1 MTDVSSEIEREQS
14 NTVAK
19 GPFQRFLRII
29 GPGFITGASDDDPSG
44 IGTYSQAG
52 AQLGFNIGWTMLFTF
67 PLMAAIQ
74 EIAARIGRTT
84 GKGISGNLS
93 RYYPAP
99 LLYLVVV
106 LLFFANVI
114 NIGADLSAMGDAL
127 NLLIG
132 GPSSVYVL
140 GFALVSVA
148 AIVFLKYSRYVK
160 ILKWTTLSLF
170 AYVVAMFAA
179 NVPWGEAANGVLIP
193 HIEWNGTFFTTLL
206 AILGTTISPYLFFW
220 QASQE
225 VEEEKLDPSAK
236 PLKWAPWQ
244 ARKAFGR
251 IRADTLVGMALS
263 NLIAIAIIF
272 TTAATLNKAGVTDIS
287 SSTDAA
293 KALEPVA
300 GKFAFIIFAAGIIG
314 TGLLAVPVLA
324 GSAAF
329 AVGEALHWKVGLA
342 REPKEAVAFYGTLT
356 IAAALGTGIMFTP
369 IDPIKALYWSAVING
384 ICAVPVMVVMML
396 MAGRADIMGD
406 FPIRGWLRS
415 LGWLSTVAMTLCVV
429 GLAAQWLL

>member
-1 MTDVSSEIEREQS
+1 MTEAGSQIDQS
-14 NTVAK
+14 GIVVK
-19 GPFQRFLRII
+19 GPFRRFLRTI

-93 RYYPAP
+93 RHYPAP
-99 LLYLVVV
+99 LLYLVVT
-106 LLFFANVI
+106 LLFVANVI
-114 NIGADLSAMGDAL
+114 NIGADLSAMAEAL
-127 NLLIG
+127 TLLIG
-132 GPSSVYVL
+132 GPSPVYVL
-140 GFALVSVA
+140 VFAIVCIC
-148 AIVFLKYSRYVK
+148 AIVFLDYARYVK
-160 ILKWTTLSLF
+160 VLKWTTLSLF

-179 NVPWGEAANGVLIP
+179 NVPWADAVRGLLIP
-193 HIEWNGTFFTTLL
+193 HIEWSGTFFTTLL

-225 VEEEKLDPSAK
+225 VEEEELKATAE
-236 PLKWAPWQ
+236 PLRWAPWQ
-244 ARKAFGR
+244 ASRALGR
-251 IRADTLVGMALS
+251 IRADTLTGMAFS
-263 NLIAIAIIF
+263 NLIALAIIF
-272 TTAATLNKAGVTDIS
+272 TTAATLHKAGATDIA

-300 GKFAFIIFAAGIIG
+300 GEFAFIIFSMGIVG

-329 AVGEALHWKVGLA
+329 AAGEALGWPVGLQ
-342 REPKEAVAFYGTLT
+342 RQPKDAMAFYATL
-356 IAAALGTGIMFTP
+356 AAATMLGTGIMFTP

-384 ICAVPVMVVMML
+384 VCAVPVMVVMMH
-396 MAGRADIMGD
+396 MAARQDVMGE
-406 FPIRGWLRS
+406 FPVQGWLRA
-415 LGWLSTVAMTLCVV
+415 LGWLSTLAMGMSSI
-429 GLAAQWLL
+429 GLILRWLA

>member
-1 MTDVSSEIEREQS
+1 MTDVSSEVEREQS

-19 GPFQRFLRII
+19 GPFQRFLRVI

-84 GKGISGNLS
+84 GKGLSGNLS
-93 RYYPAP
+93 RFYPAP

-106 LLFFANVI
+106 LLFSANVI
-114 NIGADLSAMGDAL
+114 NIGADLSAMADAL
-127 NLLIG
+127 NLLVG

-148 AIVFLKYSRYVK
+148 AIVFVKYSRYVK

-179 NVPWGEAANGVLIP
+179 KIPWGEAAKGALIP
-193 HIEWNGTFFTTLL
+193 HVEWNGTFFTTLL

-244 ARKAFGR
+244 ARKAFER

-263 NLIAIAIIF
+263 NLIAVAIIF
-272 TTAATLNKAGVTDIS
+272 TTAATLHKTGVTDIS

-293 KALEPVA
+293 RALEPVA
-300 GKFAFIIFAAGIIG
+300 GKFAFVIFAAGIIG

-342 REPKEAVAFYGTLT
+342 REPKKAVAFYGTLAT
-356 IAAALGTGIMFTP
+356 AAALGTGIMFTP

-384 ICAVPVMVVMML
+384 ICAVPVMIVMML

-406 FPIRGWLRS
+406 FPIGGWLRS
-415 LGWLSTVAMTLCVV
+415 LGWLSTVAMMLCVV

>member
-1 MTDVSSEIEREQS
+1 MTDARAKVVVREQS
-14 NTVAK
+14 NVQ
-19 GPFQRFLRII
+19 GPFKKFLRTI

-67 PLMAAIQ
+67 PLMSAIQ

-93 RYYPAP
+93 RYYPAS
-99 LLYLVVV
+99 LMYFVVS
-106 LLFFANVI
+106 LLFAANAI
-114 NIGADLSAMGDAL
+114 NIGADLSAMAEAL
-127 NLLIG
+127 KLLIG
-132 GPSSVYVL
+132 GPSSIYVL
-140 GFALVSVA
+140 AFALTSVT
-148 AIVFLKYSRYVK
+148 AIAFIRYSRYVT

-170 AYVVAMFAA
+170 AYVVAMFFA
-179 NVPWGEAANGVLIP
+179 NVAWAEAAKGLLIP
-193 HIEWNGTFFTTLL
+193 HVEWSGAFFTTLV

-225 VEEEKLDPSAK
+225 VEEEELKPIAK
-236 PLKWAPWQ
+236 PLKRAPWQ
-244 ARKAFGR
+244 AVRAFER
-251 IRADTLVGMALS
+251 IRADTLIGMALS
-263 NLIAIAIIF
+263 NLIAVAIIF
-272 TTAATLNKAGVTDIS
+272 TTAATLHKAGVTDIS

-300 GKFAFIIFAAGIIG
+300 GKFAFIVFSAGIIG

-329 AVGEALHWKVGLA
+329 AVGEAMHWPVGLE
-342 REPKEAVAFYGTLT
+342 RKPKEAAAFYATLAT
-356 IAAALGTGIMFTP
+356 ATALGTGIMFTP

-396 MAGRADIMGD
+396 MASRADIMGE
-406 FPIRGWLRS
+406 FQVRGWLRL
-415 LGWLSTVAMTLCVV
+415 LGWLSTIAMTLAAL
-429 GLAAQWLL
+429 GLVAQWFF

>member
-1 MTDVSSEIEREQS
+1 MSDVSSEVSREQS
-14 NTVAK
+14 NVRAK
-19 GPFQRFLRII
+19 GPFQRFLRTI

-52 AQLGFNIGWTMLFTF
+52 AQLGFSIGWTMVLAF

-74 EIAARIGRTT
+74 EISARIGRTT
-84 GKGISGNLS
+84 GKGISGNLV
-93 RYYPAP
+93 RHYPAP
-99 LLYLVVV
+99 LLYFIV
-106 LLFFANVI
+106 LLLFAANVI
-114 NIGADLSAMGDAL
+114 NIGADLSAMADAL
-127 NLLIG
+127 KLLVG
-132 GPSSVYVL
+132 GPSSVYVV
-140 GFALVSVA
+140 GFALICVA
-148 AIVFLKYSRYVK
+148 AIIFLQYSRYVT

-170 AYVVAMFAA
+170 AYVIAMFAA
-179 NVPWGEAANGVLIP
+179 KVSWLEAAEGLIP
-193 HIEWNGTFFTTLL
+193 QIQWSGTFLTTLL

-225 VEEEKLDPSAK
+225 VEEEELKPAAK

-244 ARKAFGR
+244 ASRAFQR

-263 NLIAIAIIF
+263 NLIGLAIIF
-272 TTAATLNKAGVTDIS
+272 TTAAALHKTGVTDIA

-300 GKFAFIIFAAGIIG
+300 GKFAFIIFSAGIIG

-329 AVGEALHWKVGLA
+329 AVGEALHWKVGLS
-342 REPKEAVAFYGTLT
+342 RKPKEAVAFYATLAA
-356 IAAALGTGIMFTP
+356 AAALGTGIMFTP

-384 ICAVPVMVVMML
+384 VCAVPVMIVMML
-396 MAGRADIMGD
+396 MAGRADIMGK
-406 FPIRGWLRS
+406 FSVQGWLRL
-415 LGWLSTVAMTLCVV
+415 LGWLSTAAM
-429 GLAAQWLL
+429 GLATLGLVLQWVI